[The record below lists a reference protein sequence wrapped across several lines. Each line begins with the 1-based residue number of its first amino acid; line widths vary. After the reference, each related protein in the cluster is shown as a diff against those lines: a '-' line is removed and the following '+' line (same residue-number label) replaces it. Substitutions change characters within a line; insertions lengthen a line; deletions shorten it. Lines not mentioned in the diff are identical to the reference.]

1 MTEVENAILDALADI
16 KKDVDIKYK
25 RLAQL
30 IMDVKVD
37 KHELKKIMREVKDE
51 NRN

>member
-1 MTEVENAILDALADI
+1 MMTETDQAILDMLAKI
-16 KKDVDIKYK
+16 HGDVIDSYNRIG
-25 RLAQL
+25 QL

-51 NRN
+51 L